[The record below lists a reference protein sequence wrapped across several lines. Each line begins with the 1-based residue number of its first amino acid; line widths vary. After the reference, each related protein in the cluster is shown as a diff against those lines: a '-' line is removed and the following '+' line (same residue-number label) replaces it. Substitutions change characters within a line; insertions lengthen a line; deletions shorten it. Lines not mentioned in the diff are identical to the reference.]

1 MPIDASE
8 PMSLADTLSSV
19 ADLVRAIVWPLV
31 VVVVALVLLTGER
44 GNRLLEW
51 IKGWFEGA
59 ERVKLGPV
67 EVERKVDQAVRSS
80 LSVAAAEMKQ
90 KPPDQVLNPASVDR
104 ISHAVTS
111 AVMSDL
117 TQRSPAILWVDDQP
131 DNNVSE
137 RRALEQSLGAN
148 FTLST
153 STEDAMQRLAHGS
166 FNVVISNMGRPGDG
180 LAGYTLLD
188 RMRLKGH
195 EQPVVIYSMGV
206 EDQHKRAAI
215 ERGAWG
221 ETDRPNELIDL
232 VTSACAKVIP
242 PTT

>member
-1 MPIDASE
+1 VPIDVGE
-8 PMSLADTLSSV
+8 PMSMADTLSSV
-19 ADLVRAIVWPLV
+19 ADLVSAIVWPLV
-31 VVVVALVLLTGER
+31 VVVLALVLLTGAR
-44 GNRLLEW
+44 GKGLLEW

-59 ERVKLGPV
+59 ERVKLGPL
-67 EVERKVDQAVRSS
+67 EVERKVDRAVRST

-90 KPPDQVLNPASVDR
+90 RPPDQVLNPASVDR

-117 TQRSPAILWVDDQP
+117 TQRPAILWVDDQP

-153 STEDAMQRLAHGS
+153 STEDAMQRLERGR
-166 FNVVISNMGRPGDG
+166 FNVVISNMGRPGDR

-188 RMRLKGH
+188 RMRPKGH

-206 EDQHKRAAI
+206 EEQHKRAAM